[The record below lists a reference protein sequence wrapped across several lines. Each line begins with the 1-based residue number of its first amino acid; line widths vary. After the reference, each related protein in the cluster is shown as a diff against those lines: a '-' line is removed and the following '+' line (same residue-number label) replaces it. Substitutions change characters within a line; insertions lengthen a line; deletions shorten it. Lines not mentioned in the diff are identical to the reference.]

1 MSHIPHALIYAG
13 LCSLPLLIWLP
24 LWLWCDDDPRNQEE
38 PGDGSEDGR
47 DPAPDALPAAA

>member
-1 MSHIPHALIYAG
+1 MSHVPHALIYAG

>member
-24 LWLWCDDDPRNQEE
+24 LWLWCDDVPRNDEE
-38 PGDGSEDGR
+38 PADDTEDER
-47 DPAPDALPAAA
+47 EPDLEPLAAAA